1 MVQLNCKPCID
12 RTSYKL
18 KAILHGSSDDP
29 FWQKLNA
36 SAHQSALDM
45 RISLD
50 LKLYEP
56 GDYNEDRMARD
67 IKSMLDS
74 DNINI
79 PDALIVTI
87 PSVVVADAAKYVSE
101 RGVPIFGM
109 NSGYDL
115 VTGRGGLVEEG
126 NVLFFTAMNE
136 RLGGERSAEYFLRE
150 FGFVEGDD
158 NNIPNISRPFAATTG
173 VQDKRYYGDGLYITP
188 LGERSNSAFQQRF
201 DGYHD
206 TMVGEF
212 NTTMTNANITVEW
225 MELDTSVDEVELV
238 EVLTSKLSNCN
249 YKSILLGSHR
259 FVSLVLDAV
268 EANGCR
274 SGKTPTLLGTFDTSE
289 LIFNRI
295 QEKRWD
301 FAIEQFVSLMVKM
314 SHCCFS

>member
-1 MVQLNCKPCID
+1 MVQLNCNPCID

-18 KAILHGSSDDP
+18 KAILHGSTDDQ

-45 RISLD
+45 RVNLE
-50 LKLYEP
+50 LQLYEP

-74 DNINI
+74 DNI

-87 PSVVVADAAKYVSE
+87 PSVIVADAVKYVSE
-101 RGVPIFGM
+101 RGVPVFGM

-115 VTGRGGLVEEG
+115 VSGRGGLVEEG
-126 NVLFFTAMNE
+126 NVFFFTAMDE
-136 RLGGERSAEYFLRE
+136 TKGGEKAAQFFLRE
-150 FGFVEGDD
+150 FGIVEGDD
-158 NNIPNISRPFAATTG
+158 NITDISRPFAATMG
-173 VQDKRYYGDGLYITP
+173 KQDKSYYGDGLYITP

-206 TMVGEF
+206 TLVGEF
-212 NTTMTNANITVEW
+212 NTTMANPNITVEW
-225 MELDTSVDEVELV
+225 MELDTSTDQAELV

-259 FVSLVLDAV
+259 LVALVIDAV

-295 QEKRWD
+295 QEKRLD
-301 FAIEQFVSLMVKM
+301 FAIEQFVSLMEDV
-314 SHCCFS
+314 FL